1 MYRNFREIIAIGFLT
16 DLDASIKNERMKSSC
31 LNVNRRQRGEK
42 ERERERGRERGREG
56 ESEKERE
63 RERNSL
69 NIDAS
74 VKFCNFTSLHVS
86 RPCVSTDSLF
96 RGWKKHKKRETSE
109 KRGKRGETKKWTYAC
124 THVQV
129 QNTHRGYAVERKR
142 DSKVEMSEKEGKTA
156 NESQMSRSFFDDARR
171 GEEDDS
177 SPGG

>member
-1 MYRNFREIIAIGFLT
+1 MNAWNQAVRTWTGDRE
-16 DLDASIKNERMKSSC
+16 ERK
-31 LNVNRRQRGEK
+31 R
-42 ERERERGRERGREG
+42 ERERERGRERGRDG
-56 ESEKERE
+56 ESEKERERE

>member
-42 ERERERGRERGREG
+42 ERERERGRESGREG

-109 KRGKRGETKKWTYAC
+109 KRGKRGETKK
-124 THVQV
+124 
-129 QNTHRGYAVERKR
+129 
-142 DSKVEMSEKEGKTA
+142 
-156 NESQMSRSFFDDARR
+156 
-171 GEEDDS
+171 
-177 SPGG
+177 